1 MSEAV
6 QDTGTAR
13 RDERRMQRK
22 DLSRAQLL
30 DAAEEV
36 FGRKGF
42 RDATLKEIA
51 EQAGFAV
58 GSVYS
63 FFESK
68 DDLLAK
74 VYERRGQEFM
84 PRLHEILDAANGSA
98 SSSPIAQLHD
108 VVTFQIEFF
117 RTHPDF
123 GRLYLRQS
131 GYLIGTAGDPPFDP
145 VIVANFEEAM
155 ALQTALFERGQA
167 VGAVRDGDPAVLSRL
182 FSGLI
187 SAYQQMDPLVMS
199 DDPSADERL
208 SLSDL
213 QEMITKA
220 FGS

>member
-1 MSEAV
+1 MSDAL

-13 RDERRMQRK
+13 RDERRSQRK

-36 FGRKGF
+36 FGQKGF

-74 VYERRGQEFM
+74 VYERRGQQFM
-84 PRLHEILDAANGSA
+84 PRLREIVDGPSD
-98 SSSPIAQLHD
+98 SPIAQLHEL
-108 VVTFQIEFF
+108 VTFQVEFF

-131 GYLIGTAGDPPFDP
+131 GYLIGTQGDPPFDP

-167 VGAVRDGDPAVLSRL
+167 AGVIRNGDPAVLGRL

-187 SAYQQMDPLVMS
+187 SSYQQMDPLVMS
-199 DDPSADERL
+199 DDPDASERL
-208 SLSDL
+208 ALRDL
-213 QEMITKA
+213 HEVITKA
-220 FGS
+220 FGT